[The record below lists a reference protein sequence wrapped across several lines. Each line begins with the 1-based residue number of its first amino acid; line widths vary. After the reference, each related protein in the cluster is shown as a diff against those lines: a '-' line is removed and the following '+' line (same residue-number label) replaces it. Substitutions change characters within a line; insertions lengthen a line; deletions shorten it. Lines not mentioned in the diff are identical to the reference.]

1 MIALTL
7 SSKIIQKFNRM
18 TDFKKMELQ
27 LGGRPKKSKK
37 IRVNTYLTGNEEQ
50 ELRELSKTRD
60 LSISHL
66 IRESIIHHLLLRDQ
80 TI

>member
-1 MIALTL
+1 MIVLTL
-7 SSKIIQKFNRM
+7 SSKTIQKLDKM
-18 TDFKKMELQ
+18 TDFKRMEYQ

-37 IRVNTYLTGNEEQ
+37 VRVNTYLTENEER
-50 ELRELSKTRD
+50 EVRELSKTRD

-66 IRESIIHHLLLRDQ
+66 IRESIIHHLLLRDK